1 MKRLERKM
9 EQEHIVMAAL
19 PELSSQILNYAREHG
34 RVTVKDMVIL
44 TGVSRNTLKEHFRR
58 LIANGQL
65 DMRGKGRGT
74 WYILKME

>member
-1 MKRLERKM
+1 MS
-9 EQEHIVMAAL
+9 AL

-44 TGVSRNTLKEHFRR
+44 TGVSRNTLKEHFRK

-65 DMRGKGRGT
+65 GMRGKGRGT
-74 WYILKME
+74 WYILKIE

>member
-1 MKRLERKM
+1 
-9 EQEHIVMAAL
+9 MAAL
-19 PELSSQILNYAREHG
+19 PELSLQILNYAREHG

-58 LIANGQL
+58 LISNGQL